1 MGELCGLA
9 PLGITATDGVYV
21 QGERIDTGDC
31 SGPKSAR
38 NVLMHPEVDAAV
50 LETARGGLLR
60 EGLGFDL
67 CDVAVVTNIG
77 KGDHLGLNYI
87 NTVEDIAVVKR
98 VIVQNVGPR
107 GYAVL
112 NAADPHVA
120 RMIKVCPGKTIYFA
134 IDPHHPV
141 MMSHRAEGKRALYRD
156 GSKLVAAEGA
166 LVEHLDLSGI
176 PLTRN
181 GTIGFQVENAMA
193 AIGAAWAL
201 GLDWNTIRLG
211 LATFVS
217 DASTAPGRFNVFDY
231 RGATLVADYGH
242 NPDAIAALVQAV
254 AALPAKQRWVVI
266 SGAGDRRDE
275 DIRGQTEILGGAF
288 DGVILYEDAC
298 QRGRADG
305 EVVKLLRDGLA
316 AATRTTRIEEIH
328 GEFLAIDTALERLQ
342 PGDLCL
348 ILVDQVEEALDHI
361 RQRIAAG

>member
-1 MGELCGLA
+1 
-9 PLGITATDGVYV
+9 
-21 QGERIDTGDC
+21 
-31 SGPKSAR
+31 
-38 NVLMHPEVDAAV
+38 
-50 LETARGGLLR
+50 
-60 EGLGFDL
+60 
-67 CDVAVVTNIG
+67 
-77 KGDHLGLNYI
+77 
-87 NTVEDIAVVKR
+87 
-98 VIVQNVGPR
+98 VQNVAPQ

-120 RMIKVCPGKTIYFA
+120 RMGKVCPGQVIFFA

-141 MMSHRAEGKRALYRD
+141 MMTHRAEGKRTLYREGD
-156 GSKLVAAEGA
+156 VLVASEGA
-166 LVEHLDLSGI
+166 LVERIELSGI

-217 DASTAPGRFNVFDY
+217 DISTAPGRFNIFDY

-242 NPDAIAALVQAV
+242 NPDAIAALTQAV
-254 AALPAKQRWVVI
+254 SALPAKQRWVVI

-275 DIRGQTEILGGAF
+275 DIRGQTEILGEAF

-305 EVVKLLRDGLA
+305 EVLKLLRHGLA
-316 AATRTTRIEEIH
+316 KASRTTTIEEIH
-328 GEFLAIDTALERLQ
+328 GEFLAIDSALAKLQ
-342 PGDLCL
+342 AGDLCL
-348 ILVDQVEEALDHI
+348 ILVDQVEEALAHI
-361 RQRIAAG
+361 KQRITEV